1 MTHVLSQPILVPLD
15 GTDVAEGILPYVSE
29 IARKANVPLVLLAV
43 VDPGAID
50 YPTSLPPLYPSAV
63 REAGILYRDQVEES
77 SKEHALHSLNAIAL
91 RLQDQG
97 LKVETRAS
105 VGNPAEEILRVA
117 GEECGLIAMSTHG
130 RNLIGRSILGSVTN
144 KVLHSSSVPVLTIT
158 PDKAK
163 KYQEEEDAALTTIV
177 VPLDGSK
184 LAERVLPCV
193 EELARLLSL
202 EILLTRVVRVE
213 YPSYYTY
220 AEFATRIPH
229 FTADMAREAL
239 GYLERVSEGLKRKNL
254 SVRHQVLRGDPAP
267 ALLDLAHE
275 TSRNL
280 IVTTTHGRSGLS
292 RWMMG
297 SVAEAL
303 VRGAGAPVLVV
314 RPQS

>member
-1 MTHVLSQPILVPLD
+1 MTHVLSQSILVPLD

-29 IARKANVPLVLLAV
+29 IAKKANVPLVLLAV
-43 VDPGAID
+43 VDSDAID
-50 YPTSLPPLYPSAV
+50 YPASLPPLYPSVA
-63 REAGILYRDQVEES
+63 REAGTIYRDQIEES
-77 SKEHALHSLNAIAL
+77 SRDHALHSLNAIAL
-91 RLQDQG
+91 RLADQG
-97 LKVETRAS
+97 IKAETRAS
-105 VGNPAEEILRVA
+105 IGNPAEEILRVS
-117 GEECGLIAMSTHG
+117 GEGCGLIAMSTHG

-158 PDKAK
+158 PDRAK
-163 KYQEEEDAALTTIV
+163 KYQEEANAALTTMV

-184 LAERVLPCV
+184 LAERVLPYV

-202 EILLTRVVRVE
+202 EVLLARVVRVE

-220 AEFATRIPH
+220 AEFATRMPH
-229 FTADMAREAL
+229 VTEDMTQEAL
-239 GYLERVSEGLKRKNL
+239 GYLERVSADLTSKGL
-254 SVRHQVLRGDPAP
+254 SVRHQVLRGTPAP

-280 IVTTTHGRSGLS
+280 IATTTHGRSGLS

-303 VRGAGAPVLVV
+303 VRGAGTPVMVV